1 MHYSWKVWRWG
12 HNRNVV
18 ESGASTET
26 FWPSKEKV
34 ALNKGC
40 TGKEKERTSKN
51 SEYKVVFKDEDG
63 ETYDYEPIGED
74 DFRQFSI
81 GSTHR
86 IRVSVAKGV
95 EIVKEEEK

>member
-51 SEYKVVFKDEDG
+51 
-63 ETYDYEPIGED
+63 
-74 DFRQFSI
+74 QFSI